1 MMSKQRKLSGRPVY
15 VVDGA
20 RTPFLKMRGKVGP
33 FKASTLATYC
43 GRQLLHRQKFD
54 TSRIDQ
60 VVMGC
65 VGPAADE
72 ANIARL
78 IALRLGLGHRMPA
91 FTVQRNCASGLQ
103 AIDVAARSIAHG
115 ESDIVLCGGTESMSH
130 APLLFKDAMTN
141 WLQLF
146 QRAKTFGQKA
156 QALAQFRVGMLTPV
170 VALLKGLTDAYVN
183 LNMGQTAEEIAFR
196 FGITRE
202 DMDKYAERSHQFALK
217 AQEQHY
223 FDDEIV
229 ALFDDKGNLYDKDD
243 GIRPDIS
250 PEKLAK
256 LKPVFDKF
264 GNVTAGNSS
273 QVTDGAC
280 VLLLASEEAVNENQL
295 PVLGRVVD
303 FEWAALDPS
312 VMGLGPVHAITP
324 LLTRHQLQLADLDC
338 MEINEAFAAQLLG
351 CLKAWKDTEYC
362 QKSLGLSEAFGDMD
376 LNKVNPDGGAIALG
390 HPVGASGARVVL
402 HLLHH
407 LRRQQGR
414 LGVAS
419 LCIGGGQGGAVLVE
433 AC

>member
-1 MMSKQRKLSGRPVY
+1 MSKQHKLSGRSVY

-54 TSRIDQ
+54 TSHIDQ
-60 VVMGC
+60 VIMGC
-65 VGPAADE
+65 VGAAADE

-103 AIDVAARSIAHG
+103 AIDVAARAIAHG

-141 WLQLF
+141 WLQVF
-146 QRAKTFGQKA
+146 QRAKTLGQKA
-156 QALAQFRVGMLTPV
+156 QALTQFRVGMLTPV
-170 VALLKGLTDAYVN
+170 VALLKGLTDTYVN
-183 LNMGQTAEEIAFR
+183 LNMGQTAEEIAFL

-202 DMDKYAERSHQFALK
+202 DMDKYAERSHQLALK
-217 AQEQHY
+217 AQEQHA
-223 FDDEIV
+223 FDQEIV
-229 ALFDDKGNLYDKDD
+229 AIFDEKGNLYDKDD
-243 GIRPDIS
+243 GIRSDAS
-250 PEKLAK
+250 LEKLAK
-256 LKPVFDKF
+256 LRPVFDKF

-280 VLLLASEEAVNENQL
+280 VLLLASEEAVNRHQL
-295 PVLGRVVD
+295 PTLGRVVD

-351 CLKAWKDTEYC
+351 CLKAWQDKAYC
-362 QKSLGLSEAFGDMD
+362 QTHLGLPDVFGEMD
-376 LNKVNPDGGAIALG
+376 FNKVNPDGGAIALG

-407 LRRQQGR
+407 LKRQQGR